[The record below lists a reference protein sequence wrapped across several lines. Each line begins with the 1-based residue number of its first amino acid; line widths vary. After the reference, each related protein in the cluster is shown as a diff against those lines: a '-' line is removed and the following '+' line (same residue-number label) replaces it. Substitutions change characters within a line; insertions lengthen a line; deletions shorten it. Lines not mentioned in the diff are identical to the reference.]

1 MLLMKK
7 YGTDAFR
14 LYMYQSNAMLLNDL
28 LFDDHGI
35 QDALQQI
42 ILPLWNSVNFYI
54 SYANIDGFN
63 PKTAEVPK
71 TDNQLDKWILAKLYN
86 AQKNITENMDKY
98 QVNHY
103 VEYLRDVVDGLTNW
117 YIRRSRRRFWASG
130 MSQDKLSAYTT
141 IYYVLVNLC
150 KLFAPVAPILAEE
163 IYKTLTGELSVH
175 LTDWP
180 EIPAEFEDNNL
191 IDKVAFAQNVI
202 YLARSI
208 RSKNNVKNRQP
219 LSLLSVSVS
228 DKKQEEYLE
237 EFADIIAEE
246 LNVKKVEF
254 TNDVTTLATI
264 KYAPNFAEI
273 RARYPNSTA
282 DIIKAIKTNNY
293 KLTNAGAELEIN
305 GENQV
310 LDKEIILV
318 TFDAKPGM
326 HVASDN
332 GIVVSLDLTI
342 TDELKAEG
350 IARDIVRNIQDARK
364 QIGCDIM
371 DKIAVDIS
379 GGYPTSWLNY
389 ITKETL
395 SDIREVKKPTTTITV
410 DADEPI
416 VIKIAKL

>member
-1 MLLMKK
+1 LGVALFDKPAFSNCIVHGTVLDAEGKKLSKSSKNYTDPMLLMKK

-273 RARYPNSTA
+273 RARYPEKTA
-282 DIIKAIKTNNY
+282 
-293 KLTNAGAELEIN
+293 E
-305 GENQV
+305 
-310 LDKEIILV
+310 
-318 TFDAKPGM
+318 
-326 HVASDN
+326 
-332 GIVVSLDLTI
+332 
-342 TDELKAEG
+342 
-350 IARDIVRNIQDARK
+350 K
-364 QIGCDIM
+364 QII
-371 DKIAVDIS
+371 IS
-379 GGYPTSWLNY
+379 LQMLAQS
-389 ITKETL
+389 
-395 SDIREVKKPTTTITV
+395 
-410 DADEPI
+410 
-416 VIKIAKL
+416 